1 MRALAVIL
9 ALGLAAPVAAQ
20 STQAETLADIRQ
32 ELNVL
37 FVEIQKLKREQS
49 TTGSPGVTLGGGAL
63 ARLSA
68 VEQELM
74 RLTAKTED
82 LELRL
87 DRIVQDGTNRVGDLE
102 FRLCE
107 LEPDCDLAQLE
118 VTTTLGGETESVT
131 GPAPATPLTDS
142 PELAVGERADFDR
155 AQTLYDAQDWPG
167 AASAFG
173 DFTST
178 YPGGPLSAEAH
189 FLRGEAEAAQGAW
202 GRAARAYLDS
212 FSGTPNGPRSADALF
227 KLGISLDK
235 IGQRNEACV
244 TLREV
249 SFRFPNSEAATN
261 ATQTADALACP

>member
-1 MRALAVIL
+1 MRGVIL
-9 ALGLAAPVAAQ
+9 IASLFLAAPALAQ
-20 STQAETLADIRQ
+20 SRAETLADIRQ
-32 ELNVL
+32 ELNIL

-49 TTGSPGVTLGGGAL
+49 TTGAPGATLGGGAL

-74 RLTAKTED
+74 RLTGKTED

-87 DRIVQDGTNRVGDLE
+87 DRIVRDGTNRIGDLE

-107 LEPDCDLAQLE
+107 LEEACDLAQLE
-118 VTTTLGGETESVT
+118 VTTTLGGEDALPA
-131 GPAPATPLTDS
+131 GPAVAPAPDDA
-142 PELAVGERADFDR
+142 PELAVGERADFD
-155 AQTLYDAQDWPG
+155 AAKAMYDAGDWAG
-167 AASAFG
+167 ATGAFAA
-173 DFTST
+173 FTTT

-189 FLRGEAEAAQGAW
+189 FLRGEAEAAQDAW

-212 FSGTPNGPRSADALF
+212 FSGMPNGPRAADALF
-227 KLGISLDK
+227 KLGVSLDR

-249 SFRFPNSEAATN
+249 PLRFPGAGAASS
-261 ATQTADALACP
+261 ATQAADALSCP